1 MGSGMWISPIMRS
14 LIAMTVAAAMAGE
27 AWADSVAVPSLP
39 PRSSGSF
46 LEANCLDCH
55 TGPDAELGLDLDALS
70 GPVNDEKLRR
80 WVQVHDR
87 VAAGEM
93 PPADHPQPPAADR
106 AATLRD
112 LAAALE
118 QADRRRSDVV
128 LRRLNRAEYENTLRD
143 LFGTDAIRIKEMLPI
158 DNSLAGFD
166 NVGEGLGVSAEAVQI
181 YVVAADAA
189 LDAVFGPAN
198 APKRIELTTNLNDQR
213 NHRDEV
219 QVATQY
225 HRVTPDGLLV
235 FNSYN
240 SPTNI
245 VNFSRLKP
253 VAGSYRVRIK
263 ARTVQGTE
271 PLVMRVEGGD
281 TVVGRREKHLVGFY
295 EVPAGEEW
303 TTIEFTDLLV
313 EDGGTWKPTPFGT
326 VDTRTPETCQAPGI
340 EFGEITIE
348 GPLEEWPP
356 ASRGQLLGEVDPAT
370 GTLADIKEILARILP
385 RAFRRPVAAEE
396 QEPYVTLAEQALEA
410 GRPFEEALRVALTG
424 VLCAPEFLYLDEPS
438 RAEAAAELER
448 VGQHALA
455 CRLSYFLW
463 SSMPD
468 AELIRLA
475 DAGRLDD
482 PAELRRQVERLLA
495 DPKARALTDNFAGQ
509 WLRLREIDFTE
520 PDNGLYPDYDEMLRY
535 AMLQESR
542 RFFEHVLAHDLGVI
556 NFVDSD
562 FTFLNE
568 RLAAHYGIPGVK
580 GVEMRRVPLPAE
592 SVRGGL
598 MTQAA
603 VLKVTANGT
612 NTSPVLRGIWV
623 LENLLGQH
631 VSPPPANVPA
641 VEPDIRG
648 ASTLRELLVKHR
660 DVEGCNACHRKI
672 DPAGLALESF
682 DVIGGWRENYR
693 TSNDGVGERPR
704 VKQDPFTHAWI
715 TYRIGLPVDPSGELA
730 DGRDF
735 RDIRELKQLLVA
747 DQKALAHGLAE
758 KLAIYG
764 LGRRMGFSDRGE
776 LAAIV
781 ERAAPGG
788 YGFRELIHQLVQ
800 SDLFRRP

>member
-1 MGSGMWISPIMRS
+1 
-14 LIAMTVAAAMAGE
+14 
-27 AWADSVAVPSLP
+27 
-39 PRSSGSF
+39 
-46 LEANCLDCH
+46 
-55 TGPDAELGLDLDALS
+55 
-70 GPVNDEKLRR
+70 
-80 WVQVHDR
+80 
-87 VAAGEM
+87 
-93 PPADHPQPPAADR
+93 
-106 AATLRD
+106 
-112 LAAALE
+112 
-118 QADRRRSDVV
+118 
-128 LRRLNRAEYENTLRD
+128 
-143 LFGTDAIRIKEMLPI
+143 
-158 DNSLAGFD
+158 
-166 NVGEGLGVSAEAVQI
+166 
-181 YVVAADAA
+181 
-189 LDAVFGPAN
+189 
-198 APKRIELTTNLNDQR
+198 
-213 NHRDEV
+213 
-219 QVATQY
+219 
-225 HRVTPDGLLV
+225 
-235 FNSYN
+235 
-240 SPTNI
+240 
-245 VNFSRLKP
+245 
-253 VAGSYRVRIK
+253 
-263 ARTVQGTE
+263 
-271 PLVMRVEGGD
+271 
-281 TVVGRREKHLVGFY
+281 
-295 EVPAGEEW
+295 
-303 TTIEFTDLLV
+303 
-313 EDGGTWKPTPFGT
+313 
-326 VDTRTPETCQAPGI
+326 
-340 EFGEITIE
+340 
-348 GPLEEWPP
+348 
-356 ASRGQLLGEVDPAT
+356 
-370 GTLADIKEILARILP
+370 
-385 RAFRRPVAAEE
+385 
-396 QEPYVTLAEQALEA
+396 
-410 GRPFEEALRVALTG
+410 
-424 VLCAPEFLYLDEPS
+424 
-438 RAEAAAELER
+438 
-448 VGQHALA
+448 
-455 CRLSYFLW
+455 
-463 SSMPD
+463 MPD

-520 PDNGLYPDYDEMLRY
+520 PDKGLYPDYDELLRH

-542 RFFEHVLAHDLGVI
+542 LFFEHVLAHDLGVI

-580 GVEMRRVPLPAE
+580 GVEMRLVPLPAE

-704 VKQDPFTHAWI
+704 FKQDPFTHAWI
-715 TYRIGLPVDPSGELA
+715 TYRIGPPVDPSGELA

-747 DQKALAHGLAE
+747 DQTALAHGLAE
-758 KLAIYG
+758 KLATYG